1 MRNALSI
8 HVLSQATATRPD
20 HLYEVVEMTRADVMR
35 SLLRQHTRARRIARL
50 QAKQVT
56 PLSWLRGVWQGRAR

>member
-8 HVLSQATATRPD
+8 HVLTQASERRPD
-20 HLYEVVEMTRADVMR
+20 HLHEVVEMTRADVMR

-50 QAKQVT
+50 QAQKTT
-56 PLSWLRGVWQGRAR
+56 PLSWLQSVWMGRAR

>member
-8 HVLSQATATRPD
+8 HVLSQATDTRPD
-20 HLYEVVEMTRADVMR
+20 HLHEVAEMTRADVMR

-50 QAKQVT
+50 KAQKAT
-56 PLSWLRGVWQGRAR
+56 PLSWLRGVWERTR